1 LDILKIFEN
10 QINLIVVFLIVILAL
25 IDLILKKDLKSQI
38 VSLGVLGTF
47 IGIFMGLQDFNP
59 NNMKDSINTIL
70 IGLKTAFFTSIVGMG
85 TAIFLS
91 ILQKFSKRDIDE
103 NKTEEEILK
112 DISNKLN
119 SLDEFK
125 NLNRL
130 IEKLDTKKEI
140 REVVV
145 SIDSLKK
152 SISSE
157 NRELIN
163 ILNSNFQKM
172 NSSLEIAIEKLS
184 KGATEEII
192 QALKEVI
199 QEFNKQLQ
207 IQFGE
212 NFVELNRA
220 VINLLKWQENYK
232 EYIEKYERSLKFS
245 LFSIEKS
252 KNSLE
257 IIASKNQ
264 EIQQVYKELQKI
276 INTYD
281 MQIEELNR
289 HLKTYALLSSKAEKM
304 FSSVETNTSL
314 ISDSFKS
321 LSQTILTT
329 NKKLSSD
336 IKLRVSE
343 ILKGIEDI
351 RDSYKLNEKEINLII
366 KHFKTME
373 SEIPKALAIS
383 LENLNR
389 GLTSLTVQF
398 QKDYEEIM
406 NKYKAGLK

>member
-1 LDILKIFEN
+1 MDILEIFEN
-10 QINLIVVFLIVILAL
+10 QINLVVVSLIAILAL
-25 IDLILKKDLKSQI
+25 IDLIFKRDLKSQI

-47 IGIFMGLQDFNP
+47 IGIFMGLQDFDP
-59 NNMKDSINTIL
+59 NNMKNSINTIL

-91 ILQKFSKRDIDE
+91 IIQKFSKKYIEVNRTSED
-103 NKTEEEILK
+103 ILK

-119 SLDEFK
+119 SLDE
-125 NLNRL
+125 LNRL
-130 IEKLDTKKEI
+130 VEKLDIKREIKEVI
-140 REVVV
+140 V
-145 SIDSLKK
+145 SIDSLKD
-152 SISSE
+152 SISLE
-157 NRELIN
+157 NRELIT

-172 NSSLEIAIEKLS
+172 NSSLEIAIEQLS

-192 QALKEVI
+192 QALKQVI

-232 EYIEKYERSLKFS
+232 EYIEKYERSLKLA

-252 KNSLE
+252 KSSLE
-257 IIASKNQ
+257 TIASRNQ

-281 MQIEELNR
+281 MQIEELNK
-289 HLKTYALLSSKAEKM
+289 HLKTYALLSSRAEKM
-304 FSSVETNTSL
+304 FNSVETNTSL

-336 IKLRVSE
+336 IKLMVSD
-343 ILKGIEDI
+343 ILKSIENI
-351 RDSYKLNEKEINLII
+351 RDGYRLNEKEINLII

-389 GLTSLTVQF
+389 GLTSLTIQF

-406 NKYKAGLK
+406 NRYKIGLER